1 VELKVVALDV
11 PGLLQRG
18 DVRFLREGDMDRGG
32 LRLPAQGLESADQG
46 GAGLICAR
54 SVRDQQAR
62 ARRRGEGRG
71 DLELRVVAPA
81 GALIGIG
88 PAMVEDI
95 FALAVA
101 LQEAGCCGQELTG
114 IVLDEEIGRRPAGAA
129 AGAAALLQR
138 HEEFMADEGI
148 VPVERGIAG
157 ARGGGRDGVRQR
169 MRVGAGIPCACGDG
183 LEGGRDTN
191 GEIAAL
197 RFAQGRKP
205 SKTIWSAMA
214 AARCRSS
221 GVRTVQLIKGRP
233 SALRQR

>member
-1 VELKVVALDV
+1 
-11 PGLLQRG
+11 
-18 DVRFLREGDMDRGG
+18 M
-32 LRLPAQGLESADQG
+32 RLPAQRFQPIDQG
-46 GAGLICAR
+46 GAGFFGAWAIG
-54 SVRDQQAR
+54 DQQAR
-62 ARRRGEGRG
+62 AGRRGEGRS
-71 DLELRVVAPA
+71 DLELGVVASA
-81 GALIGIG
+81 GALVGIG

-101 LQEAGCCGQELTG
+101 LQEAGRRRQELAS

-169 MRVGAGIPCACGDG
+169 MRVGAGVPCACGDG

-191 GEIAAL
+191 GEIAAP